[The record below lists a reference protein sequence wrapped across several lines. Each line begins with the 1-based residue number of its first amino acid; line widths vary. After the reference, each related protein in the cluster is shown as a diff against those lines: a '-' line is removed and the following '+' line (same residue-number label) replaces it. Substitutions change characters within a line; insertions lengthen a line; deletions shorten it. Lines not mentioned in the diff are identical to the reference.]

1 MIFDMQER
9 FKNINKIYSV
19 SNVTSGFHYWYWK
32 LFNIL
37 LDMFKW
43 EGLPD
48 SLPSREIEI
57 QLLLT
62 GHCAVFEDKEELVT
76 ANTNLF
82 GFDRYY
88 KPTQCTF
95 ANPRMRSRTLTIGKD
110 CVVIYNNSLCNNV
123 SYLPTDGSL
132 DSFICRY
139 ARQLADIESTINI
152 YMVNNRAS
160 SYPIASN
167 DSVKNSLTRFFSRL
181 KNGENAVISDDAII
195 QQFRNVDILGRN
207 QKDGINDLLIAR
219 DKIFEMFYREIGVKM
234 YQPKKAQVNNEEV
247 EANDQL
253 LLLSHDDMQNARSEG
268 ARRLV
273 ELFGGRY
280 GINVRVQLNER
291 FNTASDGVRDEGGEG
306 NEKVI
311 Q

>member
-1 MIFDMQER
+1 MIFDVQDR

-19 SNVTSGFHYWYWK
+19 SNVTNGFYYWYWK

-37 LDMFKW
+37 LDMFQW
-43 EGLPD
+43 DNTPD

-62 GHCAVFEDKEELVT
+62 GHCVIFEDNGELVT

-95 ANPRMRSRTLTIGKD
+95 ANPKMKSRTLTIGKD
-110 CVVIYNNSLCNNV
+110 CEVIYNNSLYNNV

-132 DSFICRY
+132 DTFICRY

-152 YMVNNRAS
+152 YMVNNRAT
-160 SYPIASN
+160 SYPVASN
-167 DSVKNSLTRFFSRL
+167 DNVKNSLKRFFSRL
-181 KNGENAVISDDAII
+181 RNGENEIISDDAII
-195 QQFRNVDILGRN
+195 QQFRNIDILGRN

-219 DKIFEMFYREIGVKM
+219 DKILEMYFREIGVKM

-247 EANDQL
+247 EANNQL
-253 LLLSHDDMQNARSEG
+253 LILSHDDMENT
-268 ARRLV
+268 RRDGEKRV
-273 ELFGGRY
+273 NSHW
-280 GINVRVQLNER
+280 GINVKVQLNER
-291 FNTASDGVRDEGGEG
+291 FNTDVDGVREGDNDNGDEE
-306 NEKVI
+306 I
-311 Q
+311 